1 MYRFISMKRIFV
13 NIIAA
18 VKCLLLVLF
27 DRSEEKIGK
36 ILKNKKSKLTTAES
50 CTGGLLSSFLTDVSG
65 SSEYI
70 KANFVTYANEAKETY
85 LSVSPDILN
94 EYGAVSPQT
103 ARAMIEGLLEHTDA
117 DYAAATTGIAGPTGG
132 SKDKPV
138 GLVYIGTGN
147 REKIVVKQY
156 NVHPLTNRRLIKIL
170 FAKEALKMLKEFLE
184 ENEKC
189 TD

>member
-1 MYRFISMKRIFV
+1 MYRFTNMKKFV
-13 NIIAA
+13 VNTIAA
-18 VKCLLLVLF
+18 LRCLALVLF
-27 DRSEEKIGK
+27 NRDEEKTGELLKTSKKK
-36 ILKNKKSKLTTAES
+36 ISTAES

-70 KANFVTYANEAKETY
+70 KANFVTYANEAKEEY
-85 LSVSPDILN
+85 LSVSHDILN

-103 ARAMIEGLLEHTDA
+103 ARAMVEGLLEHTDA

-132 SKDKPV
+132 TDKKPV
-138 GLVYIGTGN
+138 GLVYIGVGN

-156 NVHPLTNRRLIKIL
+156 NVHPLTCRRFVKIM
-170 FAKEALKMLKEFLE
+170 FAKEALNMLNEFLM